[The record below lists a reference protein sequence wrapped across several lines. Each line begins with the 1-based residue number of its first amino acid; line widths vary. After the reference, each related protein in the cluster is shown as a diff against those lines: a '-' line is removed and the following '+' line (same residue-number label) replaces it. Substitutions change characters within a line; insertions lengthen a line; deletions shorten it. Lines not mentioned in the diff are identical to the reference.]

1 MGDFCVSVGQRA
13 EFTKT
18 VGETDVYLFAGVTG
32 DFSPNHVNQR
42 YMERSSYG
50 TRMAHG
56 ALLVGFMS
64 TASTLAIADT
74 RDAAETPVAVGYD
87 RVRFL
92 RPVLLG
98 ATITVAF
105 AISRDLTLSVPM
117 TGLAGSVLVALLVGA
132 LAGVYPATRAARIP
146 PAEAVRSA

>member
-1 MGDFCVSVGQRA
+1 MPDFHVSVGQGA

-74 RDAAETPVAVGYD
+74 RAADETPVSVGYD

-98 ATITVAF
+98 DTITVAYTI
-105 AISRDLTLSVPM
+105 ASIDLGRRRSTADIRVTNQRDE
-117 TGLAGSVLVALLVGA
+117 LVAVAQHILQWVANEPSTSGTA
-132 LAGVYPATRAARIP
+132 
-146 PAEAVRSA
+146 